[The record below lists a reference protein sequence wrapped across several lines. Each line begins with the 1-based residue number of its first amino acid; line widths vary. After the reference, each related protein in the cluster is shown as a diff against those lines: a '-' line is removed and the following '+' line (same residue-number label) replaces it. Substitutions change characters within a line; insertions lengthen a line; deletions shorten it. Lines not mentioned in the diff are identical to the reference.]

1 MHISSACYHERNEC
15 TSCIFRGHPRDY
27 RDYFKIRDNGPKID
41 FPCNSVAGYM
51 KESTYHG
58 GVFAGFISS
67 LLLCFRV
74 AKSIVDSLQIK
85 LRKATSF
92 LGWSLRNRQ

>member
-1 MHISSACYHERNEC
+1 MNARHVSSEDTLGTIEIILK
-15 TSCIFRGHPRDY
+15 S
-27 RDYFKIRDNGPKID
+27 DNCPKID

-51 KESTYHG
+51 KKSTYHG

-92 LGWSLRNRQ
+92 LGWSLKNRQ

>member
-1 MHISSACYHERNEC
+1 MNARHVSSEDTLGTIEIILKSETIA
-15 TSCIFRGHPRDY
+15 
-27 RDYFKIRDNGPKID
+27 PKID